1 MLFAVKDYKR
11 KFNYGLEDHILSPS
25 PLLVLEVIFA
35 QYLHQISWW
44 CDVWTGSVVKLA
56 NDTNPSSF
64 EAAGVDVDGGE
75 GVAELLLVKTDGW
88 CPLEQVRI
96 DLINIELDL
105 SISITPSIHALS
117 DE

>member
-1 MLFAVKDYKR
+1 M
-11 KFNYGLEDHILSPS
+11 
-25 PLLVLEVIFA
+25 
-35 QYLHQISWW
+35 
-44 CDVWTGSVVKLA
+44 
-56 NDTNPSSF
+56 
-64 EAAGVDVDGGE
+64 DGGE
-75 GVAELLLVKTDGW
+75 GVAELLLLVKTDGW

>member
-1 MLFAVKDYKR
+1 M
-11 KFNYGLEDHILSPS
+11 
-25 PLLVLEVIFA
+25 
-35 QYLHQISWW
+35 
-44 CDVWTGSVVKLA
+44 VKLA
-56 NDTNPSSF
+56 NDTNPSSC